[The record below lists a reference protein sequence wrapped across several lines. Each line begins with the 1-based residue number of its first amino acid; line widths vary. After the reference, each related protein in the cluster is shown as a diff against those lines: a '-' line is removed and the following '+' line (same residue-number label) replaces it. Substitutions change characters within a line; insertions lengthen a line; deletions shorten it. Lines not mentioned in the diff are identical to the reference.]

1 MKLLDLIYVITLKNI
16 FNSISIELQL
26 VYDWINCFIYI
37 ISLLFNSFIDGEF
50 LIFNV
55 FYSRFQLSCFS

>member
-1 MKLLDLIYVITLKNI
+1 MKLLDLRYVITLKNI